1 MGKSIF
7 GNMFRRVRISRVQD
21 SEILGPPVATLAD
34 LLQPDKL
41 IVVGFEALK
50 PSLELPERGV
60 VEYLS
65 LAVTLRE
72 ADRFEEAEALLA
84 EALERFP
91 DDLGIAIESARSQTH
106 RQNWAEALRR
116 WKLVRT
122 RFPDQSAGYLGAAV
136 IYRELLWFNEAEPL
150 LAKAIECFPAEA
162 EPLVECARI
171 AEARGDWSE
180 AARRWETARHRFPD
194 QVVPYE
200 AGAAALRELGRLDQA
215 QAVEADAAK

>member
-7 GNMFRRVRISRVQD
+7 RNMFRRIRISRVQ
-21 SEILGPPVATLAD
+21 ILGPPMATVAD
-34 LLQPDKL
+34 PLQPDKL
-41 IVVGFEALK
+41 IAVGFEA
-50 PSLELPERGV
+50 PNPNLELPERGV

-72 ADRFEEAEALLA
+72 TDRFEEAEALLA

-122 RFPDQSAGYLGAAV
+122 RFPDQSAGDLGAAV
-136 IYRELLWFNEAEPL
+136 IYRELLWFN
-150 LAKAIECFPAEA
+150 
-162 EPLVECARI
+162 
-171 AEARGDWSE
+171 
-180 AARRWETARHRFPD
+180 
-194 QVVPYE
+194 
-200 AGAAALRELGRLDQA
+200 
-215 QAVEADAAK
+215 